1 MIRVLK
7 SGFYSSIQD
16 QGRNGFQEFGVPKSG
31 SMDSYSSA
39 LANSIIGNDNSC
51 AVLEITMTGPTLE
64 FLCNT
69 VICITGAYMSPSVNN
84 LPVKLNQ
91 AINVKAN
98 DILDFGKLL
107 YGFRAYLAVKNGFKT
122 KLVMNSRSMFKN
134 ITANHIVIKGDH
146 LEIEENISISS
157 TKSSIKVD
165 SHHFSSID
173 LEVFKGPEYDKLSI
187 DQQNLLTNNSYS
199 ISKNHNRMA
208 YQLEEILVN
217 KIKPI
222 ITSLVMPG
230 TVQLTPSG
238 KLILLMRDCQTSG
251 GYPRVL
257 QLGEKAI
264 NMLAQK
270 TTGNQIKFRLT
281 E

>member
-16 QGRNGFQEFGVPKSG
+16 LGRNGFQEFGVPTSG

-39 LANSIIGNDNSC
+39 LANFIIGNDNSC

-69 VICITGAYMSPSVNN
+69 VICITGANMSPSLNN

-91 AINVKAN
+91 VINVKAN

-107 YGFRAYLAVKNGFKT
+107 YGFRAYLAIKNGFKT

-134 ITANHIVIKGDH
+134 ITANHIVVKGDY

-165 SHHFSSID
+165 NHHFSSID
-173 LEVFKGPEYDKLSI
+173 LGAYKGPEYDKLSI
-187 DQQNLLTNNSYS
+187 NQQNLLTNKSYS

-208 YQLEEILVN
+208 YQLEQILVN
-217 KIKPI
+217 QIKPI

-230 TVQLTPSG
+230 TVQLTPFG

-257 QLGEKAI
+257 QLSEKAI